1 MIHEVGQ
8 NARFYR
14 KSPTFKRNRYRTMIS
29 TKQDVLDVLYQN
41 KPQLRALG
49 LKRIGLFG
57 SFVRGEQCPE
67 SDIDFLVEFEPGRKT
82 FDSFMELS
90 FLLENTLKHKVELV
104 TVESLSPH
112 IGPHILK
119 EVEYVALAA

>member
-1 MIHEVGQ
+1 MI
-8 NARFYR
+8 N
-14 KSPTFKRNRYRTMIS
+14 
-29 TKQDVLDVLYQN
+29 TKQDVIDVLYQN

-49 LKRIGLFG
+49 VKRIGLFG
-57 SFVRGEQCPE
+57 SFVRGEQRPD

-90 FLLENTLKHKVELV
+90 FLLEKTLKHRIELV
-104 TVESLSPH
+104 TVESLSPY